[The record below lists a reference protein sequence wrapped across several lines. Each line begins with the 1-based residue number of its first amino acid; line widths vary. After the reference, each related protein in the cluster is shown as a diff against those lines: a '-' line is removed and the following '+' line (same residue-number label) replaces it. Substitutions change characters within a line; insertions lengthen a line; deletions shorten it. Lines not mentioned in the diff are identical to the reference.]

1 MALRELLAAFKIDV
15 DAKELHEAQE
25 GMEGFVGK
33 LKQFGALAAEAFAV
47 DQIKE
52 FVVGQVEA
60 ATELER
66 MAIKLGTTT
75 DELQAMQ
82 LAANE
87 AGVSSESLATGLRF
101 LNRHIGEA
109 SKGSGEGAKVFKDLG
124 ISLKNADGSTRG
136 ATDIL
141 GEFADGIVKIPD
153 AAKRTEVAM
162 KLLGRGGVELVPLLL
177 KGGDAFRDARMKM
190 QELGGG
196 LSGEFIDQSKQAEEA
211 MADLKFATKGLE
223 ASAAST
229 IIPLFTTLVDWI
241 TRGVKW
247 FRELDKSTNLLSSA
261 MIFFGTIAAAKA
273 INSLYGIA
281 KAFGLLS
288 AEMLIPILIIGA
300 LFLIFNDLYTL
311 MTGGES
317 VIGDTLDELFG
328 FGTAAQF
335 VKDFN
340 ETLDATIDLMENLA
354 SIIKDSVMLALDE
367 MWDTLKGIASALG
380 YLTVGNVG
388 KAWDSLKSGAV
399 DAKTDFDKRTASL
412 GQEAGGV
419 ADDFT
424 LNKEGRRRKR
434 LATDNA
440 GKDFASQPAGFG
452 VLSPEAQTNFVERGP
467 ERKNIY
473 GSPYVPPT
481 AAAGAG
487 AGTKDD
493 HSVVIH
499 NNNKVDVHGVDTNDK
514 RAVGDAVGP
523 GIATATQ
530 RGMDRARTAHR
541 KP

>member
-1 MALRELLAAFKIDV
+1 MALRELLALFKIDV
-15 DAKELHEAQE
+15 DDKALHEAEE

-33 LKQFGALAAEAFAV
+33 LKKLGGLVAEAFAV

-60 ATELER
+60 ATQLER
-66 MAIKLGTTT
+66 TAIKLGTTT

-124 ISLKNADGSTRG
+124 ISLKNADGTTRG

-196 LSGEFIDQSKQAEEA
+196 LSGEFIEQSKQAEEA
-211 MADLKFATKGLE
+211 MADLQFSTKGLE
-223 ASAAST
+223 ATAAST
-229 IIPLFTTLVDWI
+229 IIPLFTKLVDWI
-241 TRGVKW
+241 TRGVRW
-247 FRELDKSTNLLSSA
+247 FREFDKSTNLLSSA
-261 MIFFGTIAAAKA
+261 MIFFGVIAAAKA
-273 INSLYGIA
+273 LNSVRGLI
-281 KAFGLLS
+281 KAFGLLD
-288 AEMLIPILIIGA
+288 AEMLLPLLAVGA

-311 MTGGES
+311 MHGGES

-340 ETLDATIDLMENLA
+340 DTLDATIDLMGNLA
-354 SIIKDSVMLALDE
+354 TIITNTVMAALDT
-367 MWDTLKGIASALG
+367 MFSTLKGIGEALG

-388 KAWDSLKSGAV
+388 KAWDSLKTAGA
-399 DAKTDFDKRTASL
+399 DIKKDTEER
-412 GQEAGGV
+412 GQKVGAAAEGV

-424 LNKEGRRRKR
+424 LNKEGRRAKR
-434 LATDNA
+434 INKENAT
-440 GKDFASQPAGFG
+440 KDFSQPIYT
-452 VLSPEAQTNFVERGP
+452 VPSPDAQPNFVERGP

-473 GSPYVPPT
+473 GSPYVPPVL
-481 AAAGAG
+481 GG
-487 AGTKDD
+487 GGGGGGKDD
-493 HSVVIH
+493 HSVTITNH
-499 NNNKVDVHGVDTNDK
+499 NKVDVHGVDASDK
-514 RAVGDAVGP
+514 KAVGDAVGP